1 MLQQTQVAT
10 VHPLFRNDSSPH
22 FPMFARWR
30 RPASRTSC
38 GVWEGLGYYRRA
50 GSCTEPRSIIATRYG
65 GEFPRDPAVLRSL
78 PGIGRYT
85 AGAVLSIAFGDC
97 QPILEANTLR
107 LLSRLLAYRGD
118 PRSAEGQALLWS
130 FAGALGSATPGGSIQ
145 PGADGSRECD
155 LPAAGTGLRRVSRRG
170 TVSDARARLATS
182 GACGGQEAQLRAAC
196 AKRH

>member
-1 MLQQTQVAT
+1 
-10 VHPLFRNDSSPH
+10 
-22 FPMFARWR
+22 MFARWR

-38 GVWEGLGYYRRA
+38 GAGKGWVTTAEI
-50 GSCTEPRSIIATRYG
+50 GSCTKPRIIATRYG

-118 PRSAEGQALLWS
+118 PRSTQGRELLWS
-130 FAGALGSATPGGSIQ
+130 FAEASFRHVR
-145 PGADGSRECD
+145 REHS
-155 LPAAGTGLRRVSRRG
+155 TRR
-170 TVSDARARLATS
+170 
-182 GACGGQEAQLRAAC
+182 
-196 AKRH
+196 